1 MTLLSLNDVR
11 VSVRTR
17 GEGRLVLR
25 GLTFNL
31 EAGESLAMV
40 GESGS
45 GKSMTARAIAR
56 LLPEGAEVS
65 GSIEFAGRDVASLK
79 GADLR
84 HYRANEI
91 AMIFQDPR
99 VQMNPVRS
107 IGDFLTEGPM
117 TNQGLKRSAAE
128 QLVLSLLEDVG
139 IHDGRRRLKQ
149 YPHELSG
156 GLLQRVMIAS
166 ALAGE
171 PRLLLADEPTTAL
184 DVSTQSEVMAILN
197 ELRRKRNMAML
208 FITHDLELA
217 AAVSDRT
224 AVMYAGEIVE
234 VNDSATLHDAPLHPY
249 SLGLQGAR
257 PDVNRAVHRLDAIP
271 GRPLAAFEAPPG
283 CAFSDRCRSRID
295 ECSRHHPDL
304 DPVGHGTVRC
314 LRAGDMY
321 SPTRGIEGESE
332 STRVLRQA

>member
-1 MTLLSLNDVR
+1 
-11 VSVRTR
+11 
-17 GEGRLVLR
+17 
-25 GLTFNL
+25 
-31 EAGESLAMV
+31 
-40 GESGS
+40 
-45 GKSMTARAIAR
+45 
-56 LLPEGAEVS
+56 
-65 GSIEFAGRDVASLK
+65 
-79 GADLR
+79 
-84 HYRANEI
+84 
-91 AMIFQDPR
+91 
-99 VQMNPVRS
+99 MNPVRT
-107 IGDFLTEGPM
+107 IGDFLTEGPIA
-117 TNQGLKRSAAE
+117 NSGLKRSAAE
-128 QLVLSLLEDVG
+128 QLVLSLLDDVG

-197 ELRRKRNMAML
+197 ELRHKRNMAML

-234 VNDSATLHDAPLHPY
+234 VNDSVSLHSEPQHPY

-257 PDVNRAVHRLDAIP
+257 PDVNRAIYRLDAIP

-283 CAFSDRCRSRID
+283 CAFSDRCTYAT
-295 ECSRHHPDL
+295 EQCSRQHPDL
-304 DPVGHGTVRC
+304 SRQGTGEVRC
-314 LRAGDMY
+314 LRASDLR
-321 SPTRGIEGESE
+321 PVHAEPLNAH
-332 STRVLRQA
+332 STVTRQA